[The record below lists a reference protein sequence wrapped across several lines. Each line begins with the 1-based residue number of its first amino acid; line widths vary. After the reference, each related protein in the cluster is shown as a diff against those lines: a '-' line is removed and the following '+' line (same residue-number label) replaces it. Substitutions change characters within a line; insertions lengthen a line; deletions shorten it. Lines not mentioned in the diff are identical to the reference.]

1 MGPFIALDKCLLSSQ
16 PVKAE
21 MCVQLSCLHW
31 LGNFKDTCF
40 CFVWFLANQSREQ
53 LLHKNPIPATSQSMV
68 QIQSK
73 SNSKCQRQFPALI
86 CGHELHL
93 CSSKEEMNQEHLEM
107 CEGTGY
113 KRRGRA
119 GAGSWTSGWGWHQD
133 WLLQPRRF
141 VNRQRTL
148 RYNDT

>member
-1 MGPFIALDKCLLSSQ
+1 MIMQIRTTNAMVNGRLVIQKHDEESLSILGWDFVTNIIGSIKIHEDDPLWENYKNNFFVGPFIALDKCLLSSQ

-73 SNSKCQRQFPALI
+73 SNS
-86 CGHELHL
+86 
-93 CSSKEEMNQEHLEM
+93 
-107 CEGTGY
+107 
-113 KRRGRA
+113 
-119 GAGSWTSGWGWHQD
+119 
-133 WLLQPRRF
+133 
-141 VNRQRTL
+141 
-148 RYNDT
+148 